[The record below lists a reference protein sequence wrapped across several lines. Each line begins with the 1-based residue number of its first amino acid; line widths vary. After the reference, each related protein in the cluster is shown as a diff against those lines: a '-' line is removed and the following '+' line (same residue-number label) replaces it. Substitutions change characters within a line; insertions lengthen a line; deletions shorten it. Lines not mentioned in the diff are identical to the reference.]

1 MPGTGRGR
9 SGSGPGPVGRT
20 AANRERTVKNESI
33 VYLNGEFVPKSE
45 ATVPVED
52 RGFLFG
58 DAVYEATPAYRGAP
72 FLLDRHLARLSRSL
86 AALRIDYDVGAM
98 PEVHRRLIDENG
110 LDRAPFSYVYVQVT
124 RGVAPRGHA
133 FPREPVP
140 PTVYGFASPAVR
152 PPRSRWEEGY
162 AAITVPDR
170 RWGRADVKVTSLVAN
185 VLAQQAATE
194 AGVEDAIFVR
204 DGMALEGTH
213 NNFFAVFGGVVTTS
227 PASNYILHGITRD
240 FVLERAAA
248 LGVPVDER
256 AIPVEELR
264 EADEAFFAG
273 TTTEIRPTV
282 ELDGRPVGTG
292 RVGPVT
298 RRLFDDFLE
307 MTEAGSAPRP

>member
-1 MPGTGRGR
+1 M
-9 SGSGPGPVGRT
+9 
-20 AANRERTVKNESI
+20 KNESI

-45 ATVPVED
+45 AVIPVED

-58 DAVYEATPAYRGAP
+58 DGVYEATPAYGGEL

-86 AALRIDYDVGAM
+86 EGLRIGYDLAAM
-98 PEVHRRLIDENG
+98 PEIHRRLLAENG
-110 LDRAPFSYVYVQVT
+110 LDDAPFSFVYVQVS

-133 FPREPVP
+133 FPSGSVP
-140 PTVYGFASPAVR
+140 PTVYGFANPCVR

-162 AAITVPDR
+162 AAVTVPDR
-170 RWGRADVKVTSLVAN
+170 RWGRADIKVISLVAN
-185 VLAQQAATE
+185 VLAQQAAVD

-213 NNFFAVFGGVVTTS
+213 NNLFAVLDGTVTTS
-227 PASNYILHGITRD
+227 PASNYILHGITRG
-240 FVLERAAA
+240 FVLERARA
-248 LGVPVDER
+248 LGIPVEER

-264 EADEAFFAG
+264 EAEEVFFAG

-282 ELDGRPVGTG
+282 RVDGHPVGTG

-298 RRLFDDFLE
+298 RRLFDDFVE
-307 MTEAGSAPRP
+307 MTGSGGEAPVA

>member
-1 MPGTGRGR
+1 M
-9 SGSGPGPVGRT
+9 
-20 AANRERTVKNESI
+20 KNESI

-45 ATVPVED
+45 AMVPVED

-58 DAVYEATPAYRGAP
+58 DAVYEATPAYGGAP
-72 FLLDRHLARLSRSL
+72 FLLDRHLARLSRGL
-86 AALRIDYDVGAM
+86 AALRIDYDVAAM
-98 PEVHRRLIDENG
+98 PEIHRRLIAENG
-110 LDRAPFSYVYVQVT
+110 LDGAPFSFVYVQVT

-133 FPREPVP
+133 FPREPVA

-152 PPRSRWEEGY
+152 PPRNRWEEGY
-162 AAITVPDR
+162 AAVTVPDR
-170 RWGRADVKVTSLVAN
+170 RWGRVDVKVTSLVAN
-185 VLAQQAATE
+185 VLAQQAAAD

-213 NNFFAVFGGVVTTS
+213 NNFFAVFDGTVTTS
-227 PASNYILHGITRD
+227 PASNYILHGITRS
-240 FVLERAAA
+240 FVLERAQA
-248 LGVPVDER
+248 LGIPVDER

-282 ELDGRPVGTG
+282 EVDGRSVGTG

-298 RRLFDDFLE
+298 RRLFDDFVRV
-307 MTEAGSAPRP
+307 TAGGGEGDGRAVAAAS

>member
-1 MPGTGRGR
+1 MTP
-9 SGSGPGPVGRT
+9 SAKYSPE
-20 AANRERTVKNESI
+20 AREDAVKNESI
-33 VYLNGEFVPKSE
+33 VYLNGELVPKSE
-45 ATVPVED
+45 AMVPVED

-58 DAVYEATPAYRGAP
+58 DAVYEATPAYGGEP
-72 FLLDRHLARLSRSL
+72 FLLDRHLARLARGL

-98 PEVHRRLIDENG
+98 PEIHRRLIAENG
-110 LDRAPFSYVYVQVT
+110 LDGAPFSYVYVQVT

-152 PPRSRWEEGY
+152 PPRSRWEEGC
-162 AAITVPDR
+162 AAVTVPDR
-170 RWGRADVKVTSLVAN
+170 RWGRVDVKVTSLAAN
-185 VLAQQAATE
+185 VLAQQAAAE

-213 NNFFAVFGGVVTTS
+213 NNFFAVFDGTVTTS
-227 PASNYILHGITRD
+227 PASNYILHGITRG
-240 FVLERAAA
+240 FVLERAEA

-282 ELDGRPVGTG
+282 EIDGRAVGTG
-292 RVGPVT
+292 RVGPVA

-307 MTEAGSAPRP
+307 MTGGGREREGRARAGAS